1 MQSVAPKPNRRARCR
16 SRSSA
21 SRHYEEKALI
31 ASVGRSGLKRT
42 LAPGVLEQLSLI
54 ALGQAAGFSLDEI
67 RGLLA
72 SGPRAAID
80 RQALEARVCEID
92 ATVWRLQ
99 ALAKGLNHAAVC
111 PAPDHFACPTFQ
123 RLLRAAGGGKLAKSP
138 PVKAVRRGAKVR

>member
-1 MQSVAPKPNRRARCR
+1 M
-16 SRSSA
+16 
-21 SRHYEEKALI
+21 
-31 ASVGRSGLKRT
+31 
-42 LAPGVLEQLSLI
+42 LEQLSLI

-72 SGPRAAID
+72 GGPRAAID

-99 ALAKGLNHAAVC
+99 ALAKGLHHAAVC

-138 PVKAVRRGAKVR
+138 PVKAVRRGAKVRGGDGPARQRQPALLSPARVNRWRGRPRDRTPRRC